1 MNMMIQIQNLLKKFQ
16 NKIAVDISDLTIEA
30 GEMIGLVGNNGAGKT
45 TLLRL
50 ILDLIKADRGHVS
63 SNGEDVSKSESWKAY
78 TGSYLDEDFNIEFL
92 TPEEFFIF
100 ITEEYGIPRTEL
112 KQKLGGFQ
120 SLFDGQVLG
129 QNKKYIRDFSK
140 GNKQKI
146 GIASALMTDPKVLIL
161 DEPFSNLDPSSQIFL
176 KNFLKDYHTRSSA
189 TMIIS
194 SHDLKHVTEI
204 CTRIILIEHGKVI
217 RDMRN
222 ESDTL
227 AQLESYFSSIAQSE
241 RMI

>member
-1 MNMMIQIQNLLKKFQ
+1 MMIQIHQLIKKFQ
-16 NKIAVDISDLTIEA
+16 NKIAVDIPDLTIES

-50 ILDLIKADRGHVS
+50 ILDLIKADQGNVS
-63 SNGEDVSKSESWKAY
+63 SNGEEVSKSDNWKAY

-100 ITEEYGIPRTEL
+100 IAQEYGISRNDL
-112 KQKLGGFQ
+112 KLKLEGFK
-120 SLFDGQVLG
+120 SLFDGQILG
-129 QNKKYIRDFSK
+129 QQKKYIRDFSK

-146 GIASALMTDPKVLIL
+146 GIASALITEPKVLIL

-176 KNFLKDYHTRSSA
+176 KNFLKDHHNRSSA

-217 RDMRN
+217 RDMKN

-227 AQLESYFSSIAQSE
+227 AQLESYFSTIGQTN
-241 RMI
+241 RNI

>member
-1 MNMMIQIQNLLKKFQ
+1 MMIQIHQLIKKYQ
-16 NKIAVDISDLTIEA
+16 SKIAVDIPELTIES

-50 ILDLIKADRGHVS
+50 ILDLIKADHGHVS
-63 SNGEDVSKSESWKAY
+63 SNGEDVSRSERWKVY

-100 ITEEYGIPRTEL
+100 IAQEYGISNDEL
-112 KQKLGGFQ
+112 KLKVEGFQ

-146 GIASALMTDPKVLIL
+146 GIASALMTEPQVLIL

-176 KNFLKDYHTRSSA
+176 KNFLRDYHNRSSA

-227 AQLESYFSSIAQSE
+227 AQLESYFSSIAQSD